1 MNTTFV
7 LLLTFFTANNP
18 PTAALAHE
26 FDGKAA
32 CEQAGRAA
40 SDGFRHAAHI
50 QVRYVCVPKA

>member
-26 FDGKAA
+26 FDGRAA

-40 SDGFRHAAHI
+40 TDGFQLAAHI
-50 QVRYVCVPKA
+50 RVRFVCVPKG

>member
-26 FDGKAA
+26 FEGKAA
-32 CEQAGRAA
+32 CEQAGLVATER
-40 SDGFRHAAHI
+40 FRHAAYI